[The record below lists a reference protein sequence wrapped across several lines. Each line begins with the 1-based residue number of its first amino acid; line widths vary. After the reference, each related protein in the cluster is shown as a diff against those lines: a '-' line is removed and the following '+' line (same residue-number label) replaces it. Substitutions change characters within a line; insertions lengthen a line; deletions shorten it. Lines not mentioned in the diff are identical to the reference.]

1 MKLEE
6 FAGAYQR
13 RRSVNAGRL
22 SPRNFPGA
30 PPHSPPSS
38 SHATEASVALRPAT
52 PPTDRDN
59 WMGHDRGA
67 ALEHTIQRC
76 EHSDV
81 DALASMLRNPS
92 LTNVM
97 HL

>member
-1 MKLEE
+1 MLTRDD
-6 FAGAYQR
+6 AASMLVDCRLAISLALHLTRPLPPRMQR
-13 RRSVNAGRL
+13 RLPSPFAWCL
-22 SPRNFPGA
+22 S
-30 PPHSPPSS
+30 
-38 SHATEASVALRPAT
+38 PAT